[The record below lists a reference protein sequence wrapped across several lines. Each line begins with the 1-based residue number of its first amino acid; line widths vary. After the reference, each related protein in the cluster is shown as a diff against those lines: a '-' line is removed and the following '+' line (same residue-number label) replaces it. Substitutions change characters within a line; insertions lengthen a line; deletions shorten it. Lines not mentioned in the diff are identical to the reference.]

1 MLCVFI
7 GMIVWFC
14 CLTISCSNLQ
24 SHSFFPHTSLQE
36 MTKLRSENEGLKQLR
51 KQMDNE
57 IEELTAALFQ
67 EAYKM
72 VNGAH
77 ARRAG
82 VEKQLQETQGKVLGP
97 LQLSQ
102 SFLEHAYLTNIGSLA
117 PPPTLPNKSMRYTLW
132 I

>member
-1 MLCVFI
+1 MLNNVVFPYP
-7 GMIVWFC
+7 F
-14 CLTISCSNLQ
+14 
-24 SHSFFPHTSLQE
+24 LQE
-36 MTKLRSENEGLKQLR
+36 MSKLRSENEGLKQLR

-82 VEKQLQETQGKVLGP
+82 VEKQLQETRGKVLYCITHISHNPP
-97 LQLSQ
+97 L
-102 SFLEHAYLTNIGSLA
+102 ISLI
-117 PPPTLPNKSMRYTLW
+117 LN
-132 I
+132 

>member
-1 MLCVFI
+1 M
-7 GMIVWFC
+7 
-14 CLTISCSNLQ
+14 S
-24 SHSFFPHTSLQE
+24 
-36 MTKLRSENEGLKQLR
+36 KLRSENEGLKQLR

-82 VEKQLQETQGKVLGP
+82 VEKQLQETQGKVL
-97 LQLSQ
+97 
-102 SFLEHAYLTNIGSLA
+102 Y
-117 PPPTLPNKSMRYTLW
+117 
-132 I
+132 